1 MSRSIVATALVV
13 HNPGSASV
21 LGSNGQKPVAQSHAL
36 RGGPMQLFSRT
47 GSSCPALHKTRHQN
61 MALRDRVPDSDFRA

>member
-1 MSRSIVATALVV
+1 MSRSILATAPVV

-36 RGGPMQLFSRT
+36 RGVTSEVAG
-47 GSSCPALHKTRHQN
+47 
-61 MALRDRVPDSDFRA
+61 LRDSLEPILLERGPPGILS

>member
-36 RGGPMQLFSRT
+36 RGGPMCC
-47 GSSCPALHKTRHQN
+47 SS
-61 MALRDRVPDSDFRA
+61 FRARAAAA